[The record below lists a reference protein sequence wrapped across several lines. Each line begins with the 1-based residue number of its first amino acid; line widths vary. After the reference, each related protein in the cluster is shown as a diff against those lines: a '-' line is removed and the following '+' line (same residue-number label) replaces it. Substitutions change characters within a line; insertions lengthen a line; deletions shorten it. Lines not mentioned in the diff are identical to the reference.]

1 MQAELGATATTRTVE
16 EEEEEE
22 EGELRAALLDGR
34 LVRHGGLK
42 YVSRLGGK
50 VALFM

>member
-1 MQAELGATATTRTVE
+1 MQAELGATATATRTE
-16 EEEEEE
+16 DEEE

-50 VALFM
+50 VALFT

>member
-1 MQAELGATATTRTVE
+1 MKAELGATATE
-16 EEEEEE
+16 EREEEEE

-50 VALFM
+50 VTLFL

>member
-1 MQAELGATATTRTVE
+1 MQAQLGATTTRSE
-16 EEEEEE
+16 EREEGE
-22 EGELRAALLDGR
+22 EGELRAALMDGR

>member
-1 MQAELGATATTRTVE
+1 MQAELGATAKRTRT

-50 VALFM
+50 VALFL

>member
-1 MQAELGATATTRTVE
+1 MQAELGGTAATVGA
-16 EEEEEE
+16 EEEE

>member
-1 MQAELGATATTRTVE
+1 MQAQLGAAAATRAVE
-16 EEEEEE
+16 EGEEE
-22 EGELRAALLDGR
+22 EGELRAALFDGR